1 MAVLQRPHR
10 REVVLEHVR
19 GVRDLVPVQ
28 GDSRTEEAPLQLV
41 FEVLRPGRDLR
52 GAMANFSMK
61 AVPWSWI
68 FLFASL
74 AFSREVTAALRE
86 SSVLPVASS
95 SIRFFSAALKS
106 MRLTFRRRLEPAFR
120 TWLSGIDCMP

>member
-1 MAVLQRPHR
+1 M
-10 REVVLEHVR
+10 
-19 GVRDLVPVQ
+19 
-28 GDSRTEEAPLQLV
+28 

-74 AFSREVTAALRE
+74 AFSMEVTAALRE
-86 SSVLPVASS
+86 SSVLPVVSS
-95 SIRFFSAALKS
+95 NIRFFSAALKS

-120 TWLSGIDCMP
+120 TWLSGTDCMPSWIGAKTAACS